1 MGRKQGDKPAMTSAE
16 RNAKWYKEHA
26 FENGQKNL
34 DKRIREGGMPTAASL
49 KKYKIT
55 REYINNRRAEADP
68 KLPPLMDDRQM
79 HLARA
84 FILQGKKGDPKQVF
98 AQRVRIEEPIP
109 EPPRYIEKSVAYT
122 TKGTRS
128 KGKGKAK
135 DDGRP
140 GTSKSA
146 SEEEEKVYIPKN
158 LNEIEVC
165 IEEMQKSGLTH
176 KRKNPKTGEI
186 EEVPISAVTNQR
198 NRTAMT
204 KALEWWSHVIR
215 KPLSKEEDISEWL
228 NKHAKAIEQKSKTV
242 TYKDFPKGTPDMKLK
257 NAVKHKLTDITG
269 TINSRCP
276 QWGEYFQETYPDGY
290 NTILRAMRRVMGEQE
305 DDDIA
310 VSEKQTAL
318 PWQPVRDRANYALE
332 NPPKKG
338 AKYNDW
344 AEHVMLIMLA
354 ASDETGK
361 AKKGKGRPST
371 GVWPLGTM
379 HPFRDNIGSIKIV
392 SSEKD
397 IPKVVQVHKQKGGDG
412 ETDEDVVDYYIN
424 PKGNKKTGEIHFRSH
439 KTRGHTG
446 TVIQKMP
453 MVIHQ
458 RIKEFI
464 TKFPRQWLFIKPST
478 LQKPIA
484 DQEPLGKGMREYTK
498 RPSVLGMTVKDSR
511 HSFITYYERSK
522 RDANGNYTP
531 RLPSESKAMAKAMM
545 TGYPGQYQEYILHGI
560 DVDAD
565 GLD

>member
-1 MGRKQGDKPAMTSAE
+1 MTSAE

-128 KGKGKAK
+128 KGKGKGK

-140 GTSKSA
+140 GTSSSA
-146 SEEEEKVYIPKN
+146 EEEGEKVYVPKN
-158 LNEIEVC
+158 LLEIEVC
-165 IEEMQKSGLTH
+165 IDEMQKSGLT
-176 KRKNPKTGEI
+176 
-186 EEVPISAVTNQR
+186 SNQR
-198 NRTAMT
+198 NPQTGDLEKVPLSKVTQKRNHTAMT
-204 KALEWWSHVIR
+204 KSLMWWAKVIK
-215 KPLSKEEDISEWL
+215 KPLSMEEDISMWL
-228 NKHAKAIEQKSKTV
+228 NKHAKAIETRSKTV
-242 TYKDFPKGTPDMKLK
+242 TYEVFPERKKDMKVK
-257 NAVKHKLTDITG
+257 NATKKTLTDVTG
-269 TINSRCP
+269 TIHKRCP
-276 QWGEYFQETYPDGY
+276 QWGDYFQETYPDAY
-290 NTILRAMRRVMGEQE
+290 NTIVRTMRRLKGEEE
-305 DDDIA
+305 DDNIA

-318 PWQPVRDRANYALE
+318 PWQPVRDRANYALA

-338 AKYNDW
+338 ANYNKW

-354 ASDETGK
+354 ASDEREPKPKVK
-361 AKKGKGRPST
+361 AKKGKGRPKARA
-371 GVWPLGTM
+371 VWPLGTM

-397 IPKVVQVHKQKGGDG
+397 IPEVVQVHKQKGADEG
-412 ETDEDVVDYYIN
+412 EDEDVVDYYIN
-424 PKGNKKTGEIHFRSH
+424 PEGNKKTGEIHFRSH

-446 TVIQKMP
+446 TVVQKMP

-458 RIKEFI
+458 RIKQFI

-478 LQKPIA
+478 LRKPIA

-531 RLPSESKAMAKAMM
+531 RLLSESKAMATAMM
-545 TGYPGQYQEYILHGI
+545 TGYPAQYQEYILHGI

-565 GLD
+565 G